1 MLNGFHLDPHDVLGV
16 APGASLQD
24 LRDAYHAKSKKHHP
38 DLGGD
43 EWAFRVVVR
52 AFEILSEAPL
62 DVGLAPR
69 HDFGAE
75 AEPVHRPT
83 VVDPEQVRP
92 GARDRVADPARTVAV
107 ELLRVR
113 YEARDPMSLTTSA
126 GHEDPNLSGSLNL
139 TWPDPQQPSPADLDA
154 TADAVISALA
164 RICAR
169 VRVETSVVDAKTEF
183 DADGRTFACWLSYAG
198 GEDAWQAFR
207 VLRDYLKKDGLG
219 VRQWT
224 RDLVIPRSES
234 PSRPG

>member
-16 APGASLQD
+16 APGASIQEV
-24 LRDAYHAKSKKHHP
+24 RDAYHAKSKKHHP

-52 AFEILSEAPL
+52 AFEILCEAPP
-62 DVGLAPR
+62 DGAATAR
-69 HDFGAE
+69 HDFAP
-75 AEPVHRPT
+75 EPEPAHRPGPT
-83 VVDPEQVRP
+83 VVDPEQARP

-139 TWPDPQQPSPADLDA
+139 NWPDPELAA
-154 TADAVISALA
+154 TADLAEKADEILGALA

-169 VRVETSVVDAKTEF
+169 VRVETAVVDAKSEF
-183 DADGRTFACWLSYAG
+183 DADGRTFACWLTYAG
-198 GEDAWQAFR
+198 GEAAWQAFR
-207 VLRDYLKKDGLG
+207 VLRDYLKRDGLG

-224 RDLVIPRSES
+224 RDLVIPRAE
-234 PSRPG
+234 GK

>member
-16 APGASLQD
+16 APGASVQEV
-24 LRDAYHAKSKKHHP
+24 RDAYHAKSKKHHP

-52 AFEILSEAPL
+52 AFEILCEAPP
-62 DVGLAPR
+62 DGATAAR
-69 HDFGAE
+69 HDFGPDP
-75 AEPVHRPT
+75 EPAQRHGPT
-83 VVDPEQVRP
+83 VVDPGQARP

-139 TWPDPQQPSPADLDA
+139 TWPDPEQPPDPADLA
-154 TADAVISALA
+154 QKADEVIEALA

-169 VRVETSVVDAKTEF
+169 VRVETAVVDSTTEF
-183 DADGRTFACWLSYAG
+183 DADARTFACWLTYAG
-198 GEDAWQAFR
+198 GEAAWQAFR
-207 VLRDYLKKDGLG
+207 VLRDYLKRDGLG

-224 RDLVIPRSES
+224 RDLVIPRAE
-234 PSRPG
+234 GK